1 MRITGVRTTLYEY
14 GVRRPIGD
22 VQLPDGARRI
32 AELAVFLTT
41 DEEVTGVAIGAASAQ
56 PIVHALTE
64 HLVGRDPREVRGLYE
79 LMQRLTFKAGPDGV
93 IGKAVAALDTALWDL
108 RAKHDGVPL
117 WKELGG
123 SSDRAAAYA
132 SGLDMPLSDAA
143 LRTYYHDM
151 ADRYGITAGKLKVG
165 RDPDRDLER
174 IAVMREAIT
183 AGSGTTRPSLMV
195 DANEFW
201 TPKQAIRRIS
211 EIEREFDLVW
221 VEEPVR
227 RDDHRGLARV
237 SRGIRAAVATG
248 ENLNSIS
255 QFVPLLQHEA
265 ADVVQ
270 VSVQATGITTA
281 LRIAEMSDALGLPIA
296 LVNCPGRYA
305 AHVAAVLPNHLMM
318 EVIDAGRDAAFRSDH
333 RLEGGWIV
341 LGDAPGLGITF
352 DEERL
357 AALAVNEPSSETLG
371 ATYLRATD
379 SGISEP
385 GIPVHSVAHIG
396 RGDPGRDGIP
406 SDMRELVGPSG
417 RSQLDPLDLD
427 PE

>member
-1 MRITGVRTTLYEY
+1 VRITGVRTTLYEY
-14 GVRRPIGD
+14 EVRRPIGD

-41 DEEVTGVAIGAASAQ
+41 DEGVTGVAIGAAAAR
-56 PIVHALTE
+56 PIVHTLAE
-64 HLVGRDPREVRGLYE
+64 QLVGKDPRQVRGLYE
-79 LMQRLTFKAGPDGV
+79 LMLRLTFKAGPDGV

-108 RAKHDGVPL
+108 RAKDHGVPL
-117 WKELGG
+117 WRELGG

-132 SGLDMPLSDAA
+132 SGLDMPLSDVA
-143 LRTYYHDM
+143 LRTYYRDM
-151 ADRYGITAGKLKVG
+151 AEQYGITAGKLKVG

-174 IAVMREAIT
+174 LAIMRDAIVE
-183 AGSGTTRPSLMV
+183 GSGTTRPSLMV

-211 EIEREFDLVW
+211 EIERQFDLVW
-221 VEEPVR
+221 AEEPVR

-237 SRGIRAAVATG
+237 SHGIRAAVATG
-248 ENLNSIS
+248 ENLTSVS
-255 QFVPLLQHEA
+255 EFMPLLLNEA

-281 LRIAEMSDALGLPIA
+281 LRIAEMSDALGLPVA

-305 AHVAAVLPNHLMM
+305 AHIAAVLPNHLMM

-341 LGDAPGLGITF
+341 LGDTPGLGITF

-357 AALAVNEPSSETLG
+357 AELAVDQPSSETLG
-371 ATYLRATD
+371 SIYHRAMD

-385 GIPVHSVAHIG
+385 GIPVQEDHASDDG
-396 RGDPGRDGIP
+396 QGDPAWTLEPRV
-406 SDMRELVGPSG
+406 RE
-417 RSQLDPLDLD
+417 
-427 PE
+427 

>member
-1 MRITGVRTTLYEY
+1 MYEY

-41 DEEVTGVAIGAASAQ
+41 DEDLTGVAIGAAATQ

-64 HLVGRDPREVRGLYE
+64 QLVGRDPREVRGLYE
-79 LMQRLTFKAGPDGV
+79 LMLRLTFKAGPDGV

-108 RAKHDGVPL
+108 RAKHDGLPL
-117 WKELGG
+117 WRELGG

-132 SGLDMPLSDAA
+132 SGLDMPLSDGA
-143 LRTYYHDM
+143 LRTYYREM
-151 ADRYGITAGKLKVG
+151 AERYGITAGKLKVG

-174 IAVMREAIT
+174 LAVMRDAIVE
-183 AGSGTTRPSLMV
+183 GSGTARPSLMV

-211 EIEREFDLVW
+211 EIERQFDLVW

-237 SRGIRAAVATG
+237 SHGIRAAVATG
-248 ENLNSIS
+248 ENLTSVS
-255 QFVPLLQHEA
+255 QFMPLLLNEA

-281 LRIAEMSDALGLPIA
+281 LRIAEMSDALGLPVA

-318 EVIDAGRDAAFRSDH
+318 EVVDVGRDAVFRSDH
-333 RLEGGWIV
+333 HLEGGWIV

-357 AALAVNEPSSETLG
+357 AALAVDQPSPETLG
-371 ATYLRATD
+371 SSYHRATD

-385 GIPVHSVAHIG
+385 GIPVQHDLVSSDG
-396 RGDPGRDGIP
+396 RGNHGRDLG
-406 SDMRELVGPSG
+406 VVT
-417 RSQLDPLDLD
+417 PLDD
-427 PE
+427 RS

>member
-14 GVRRPIGD
+14 EVRRPIGD

-41 DEEVTGVAIGAASAQ
+41 DEGVTGVAIGAAAAR
-56 PIVHALTE
+56 PIVHTLAE
-64 HLVGRDPREVRGLYE
+64 QLVGKDPRQVRGLYE
-79 LMQRLTFKAGPDGV
+79 LMLRLTFKAGPDGV

-108 RAKHDGVPL
+108 RAKDDGVPL
-117 WKELGG
+117 WRELGG

-132 SGLDMPLSDAA
+132 SGLDMPLSDVA
-143 LRTYYHDM
+143 LRTYYRDM
-151 ADRYGITAGKLKVG
+151 AERYGITAGKLKVG

-174 IAVMREAIT
+174 LAIMRDAIIE
-183 AGSGTTRPSLMV
+183 GSGTTRPSLMV

-211 EIEREFDLVW
+211 EIERQFDLVW
-221 VEEPVR
+221 AEEPVR
-227 RDDHRGLARV
+227 RDDLRGLARV
-237 SRGIRAAVATG
+237 SHGVRAAVATG
-248 ENLNSIS
+248 ENLTSVS
-255 QFVPLLQHEA
+255 EFMPLLLNEA

-281 LRIAEMSDALGLPIA
+281 LRIAEMSDALGLPVA

-352 DEERL
+352 DEDRL
-357 AALAVNEPSSETLG
+357 AGLAVDRASSETLG
-371 ATYLRATD
+371 SVYHRAID

-385 GIPVHSVAHIG
+385 GIPVDHDSASDDGFAETSLEPGTAAHS
-396 RGDPGRDGIP
+396 R
-406 SDMRELVGPSG
+406 SDEPVP
-417 RSQLDPLDLD
+417 
-427 PE
+427 

>member
-1 MRITGVRTTLYEY
+1 MRITGVRTVLYEY

-32 AELAVFLTT
+32 AELAVFLRT
-41 DEEVTGVAIGAASAQ
+41 DEGVTGVAIGAAAAQ
-56 PIVHALTE
+56 PIIHALTE

-93 IGKAVAALDTALWDL
+93 IGKAVAALDTAIWDL
-108 RAKHDGVPL
+108 RAKGDGVPL
-117 WKELGG
+117 WQELGG
-123 SSDRAAAYA
+123 SSNRAAAYA

-143 LRTYYHDM
+143 LRTYYRDM
-151 ADRYGITAGKLKVG
+151 AERYGITAGKLKVG

-174 IAVMREAIT
+174 MALMREAIIE
-183 AGSGTTRPSLMV
+183 GSGTTRPSLMV

-211 EIEREFDLVW
+211 EIERQFDLVW

-237 SRGIRAAVATG
+237 SKGIRAAVATG
-248 ENLNSIS
+248 ENLTSIS
-255 QFVPLLQHEA
+255 QFVPLLHHDG

-270 VSVQATGITTA
+270 VSIQATGVTSA
-281 LRIAEMSDALGLPIA
+281 LRIAEMSDALGLPVA

-318 EVIDAGRDAAFRSDH
+318 EVIDAGRDAAFQTDH

-341 LGDAPGLGITF
+341 LSDAPGLGITF

-357 AALAVNEPSSETLG
+357 AALAVDKPSSSTLG

-385 GIPVHSVAHIG
+385 GIPVQADAVGDDG
-396 RGDPGRDGIP
+396 RGDSDRDRAPSLERDPVNRTGR
-406 SDMRELVGPSG
+406 
-417 RSQLDPLDLD
+417 
-427 PE
+427 